1 MSKSTVCSNCGG
13 AEIEYDAGR
22 GDAVC
27 TNCGSVL
34 EEDIIVSE
42 VSFQEKSSGASSVVG
57 QFVSSEGKPLPC
69 IQNSWSDVFSKKR
82 LDLKQGPITTCHTYK
97 HLHDLQTDQDL
108 IKIWSWKVLL
118 NHLIIPFQ
126 GSWLLDFMQKTNG
139 SHAFLDCR
147 SWSLIL
153 FWFKLQCFYRRHAS
167 DNFLQPV
174 EFWIPLAKSFMIES
188 NFESNY
194 LLCSGIW
201 TGGKTPLSG
210 TGFHHGM
217 GKDSREITLQQG
229 MHILLYLCSFWF
241 NTNDL
246 FHPMYFNEVI
256 WVIPRSCTHVHVY
269 VLFSCLESWN
279 KHLC

>member
-1 MSKSTVCSNCGG
+1 
-13 AEIEYDAGR
+13 
-22 GDAVC
+22 
-27 TNCGSVL
+27 
-34 EEDIIVSE
+34 
-42 VSFQEKSSGASSVVG
+42 
-57 QFVSSEGKPLPC
+57 
-69 IQNSWSDVFSKKR
+69 
-82 LDLKQGPITTCHTYK
+82 
-97 HLHDLQTDQDL
+97 
-108 IKIWSWKVLL
+108 
-118 NHLIIPFQ
+118 
-126 GSWLLDFMQKTNG
+126 
-139 SHAFLDCR
+139 
-147 SWSLIL
+147 
-153 FWFKLQCFYRRHAS
+153 
-167 DNFLQPV
+167 
-174 EFWIPLAKSFMIES
+174 MIES